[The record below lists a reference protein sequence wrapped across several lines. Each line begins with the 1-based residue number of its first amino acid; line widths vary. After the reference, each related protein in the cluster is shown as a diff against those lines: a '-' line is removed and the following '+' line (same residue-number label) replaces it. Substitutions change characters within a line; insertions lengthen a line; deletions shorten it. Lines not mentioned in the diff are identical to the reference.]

1 MREGGNRRGGPEL
14 RPWLG
19 SILGP
24 VPVFWSPMTNQ
35 SQWEATLGEDSFG
48 NRIVRFSLEGD
59 RGHIQ
64 MEAPAGELDVRDLD
78 DNQVDRLLRSR
89 AKSCIISWRDR
100 AGLDRAVEVRVA
112 GGRIM
117 VHKLDGAVL
126 ALGERVEGGVGD
138 QDGEWLISYVRGLV

>member
-1 MREGGNRRGGPEL
+1 M
-14 RPWLG
+14 
-19 SILGP
+19 
-24 VPVFWSPMTNQ
+24 MDQ

-64 MEAPAGELDVRDLD
+64 MDAPAGELDVRDLD

-89 AKSCIISWRDR
+89 VKSCIISWRDR

-126 ALGERVEGGVGD
+126 ALGERIEGGIGD